1 MADMFKRTITAHDC
15 TNLVGVM
22 PGRPIFQLDYPDGS
36 VVVKPES
43 GGTPIDFRHVS
54 RVMRIA
60 DPESAAVALTN
71 RERASLALLAVRFWC
86 NELAAVMESAPVW
99 QKMNLQT
106 HMCDLREAAEKRA
119 GKDDGVVNKTDVR
132 RFATAL
138 NREGGLEQL
147 GRICA
152 ADAFSANNDR
162 FCFDEWY
169 GMNPGGGANGEN
181 HEGAALRCLRNVGNV
196 FIVTADDG
204 LDHLSG
210 LDMFDPNTRFRSWDE
225 SIATVENTF
234 NERWPGRLLSP
245 WGSDVREAFSQAVVE
260 DLETVLGERNR
271 RFCFARKKRLV
282 KGAEQRVLAGIEAGA
297 ASLRS
302 RFVGPGRT
310 PKDPRARDGLKERFR
325 LLGWID

>member
-132 RFATAL
+132 RFAGT
-138 NREGGLEQL
+138 
-147 GRICA
+147 
-152 ADAFSANNDR
+152 
-162 FCFDEWY
+162 
-169 GMNPGGGANGEN
+169 
-181 HEGAALRCLRNVGNV
+181 
-196 FIVTADDG
+196 
-204 LDHLSG
+204 
-210 LDMFDPNTRFRSWDE
+210 
-225 SIATVENTF
+225 
-234 NERWPGRLLSP
+234 
-245 WGSDVREAFSQAVVE
+245 
-260 DLETVLGERNR
+260 
-271 RFCFARKKRLV
+271 
-282 KGAEQRVLAGIEAGA
+282 EQREELAGVQIEIDVVDGEHRIEATRDAVQTDHGDGFSHRVASPSDPGA
-297 ASLRS
+297 
-302 RFVGPGRT
+302 GRAA
-310 PKDPRARDGLKERFR
+310 RA
-325 LLGWID
+325 